1 MTKPVNPKVKGRVIM
16 KVSITASGWTLPNGR
31 LTARTMTTMASRHS
45 QAIAAY
51 FDTRFVFEQVMTP
64 TSSPADGG
72 LSNSSFK
79 NI

>member
-16 KVSITASGWTLPNGR
+16 KVSITASGWTLPKGR
-31 LTARTMTTMASRHS
+31 LTARTRTTMASRHS

-64 TSSPADGG
+64 TFSPVDGG
-72 LSNSSFK
+72 LSNSYGTVE
-79 NI
+79 

>member
-16 KVSITASGWTLPNGR
+16 KVSITASGWTLPSGR

-51 FDTRFVFEQVMTP
+51 FDARF
-64 TSSPADGG
+64 GG
-72 LSNSSFK
+72 ASWGRAPVH
-79 NI
+79 